1 MFQTQS
7 GMTDG
12 MIQIQIDWFYG
23 LTLVLT
29 KLLLMNQDKIHNHSV
44 NLILFTMICV
54 KIGVNICKYTTASI
68 KRKY

>member
-44 NLILFTMICV
+44 NLILFIMIGV
-54 KIGVNICKYTTASI
+54 KVEVNICKYTTVSI
-68 KRKY
+68 KHKY